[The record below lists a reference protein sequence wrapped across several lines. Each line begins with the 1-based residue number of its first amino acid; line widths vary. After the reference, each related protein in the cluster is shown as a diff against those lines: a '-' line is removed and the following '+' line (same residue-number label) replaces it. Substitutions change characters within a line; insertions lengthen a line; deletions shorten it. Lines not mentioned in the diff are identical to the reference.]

1 MRTNGRKRPGDQRD
15 TTDSP
20 GEGRRRH
27 STRRSQTREPR
38 ELSIEEQREKARD
51 IVVRQLAM
59 MDRSRA
65 QLSEALERR
74 GIGPEVA
81 DEILER
87 FEEIGLIDDAHFAEV
102 LTRTRFAEK
111 GASRRAILSEL
122 QRKGVARDL
131 AERALEQIDP
141 EDELE
146 AAVTLAMKKLR
157 STSGNPDT
165 LTRRTYAALA
175 RKGFDPE
182 QCSQALREAQ
192 ARLG

>member
-1 MRTNGRKRPGDQRD
+1 MYAYGRKSSQ
-15 TTDSP
+15 
-20 GEGRRRH
+20 EGGGSAEMGSSRRRR
-27 STRRSQTREPR
+27 SARRGQTAESN
-38 ELSIEEQREKARD
+38 ELSIEEQREKARE

-81 DEILER
+81 EEILER

-102 LTRTRFAEK
+102 LTRTRFSEK
-111 GASRRAILSEL
+111 GASRRAILVEL
-122 QRKGVARDL
+122 QRKGVSRDI
-131 AERALEQIDP
+131 AEHALEQIDP
-141 EDELE
+141 EEELE
-146 AAVTLAMKKLR
+146 AAVRMAMKKLR
-157 STSGNPDT
+157 SASGNPDT
-165 LTRRTYAALA
+165 LKQRTYAALA

-182 QCSQALREAQ
+182 QCSQALREAR

>member
-122 QRKGVARDL
+122 QRKGVA
-131 AERALEQIDP
+131 
-141 EDELE
+141 
-146 AAVTLAMKKLR
+146 
-157 STSGNPDT
+157 
-165 LTRRTYAALA
+165 
-175 RKGFDPE
+175 
-182 QCSQALREAQ
+182 
-192 ARLG
+192 

>member
-1 MRTNGRKRPGDQRD
+1 MYAYGRKSSQEGDG
-15 TTDSP
+15 SAEM
-20 GEGRRRH
+20 GSSRRRR
-27 STRRSQTREPR
+27 SARRGQTAESN
-38 ELSIEEQREKARD
+38 ELSIEEQREKARE

-102 LTRTRFAEK
+102 LTRTRFSEK
-111 GASRRAILSEL
+111 GASRRAILVEL
-122 QRKGVARDL
+122 QRKGVSRDI
-131 AERALEQIDP
+131 AEHALEQIDP
-141 EDELE
+141 EEELE
-146 AAVTLAMKKLR
+146 AAVRMAMKKLR
-157 STSGNPDT
+157 SASGNPDT
-165 LTRRTYAALA
+165 LKQRTYAALA

-182 QCSQALREAQ
+182 QCSQALREAR